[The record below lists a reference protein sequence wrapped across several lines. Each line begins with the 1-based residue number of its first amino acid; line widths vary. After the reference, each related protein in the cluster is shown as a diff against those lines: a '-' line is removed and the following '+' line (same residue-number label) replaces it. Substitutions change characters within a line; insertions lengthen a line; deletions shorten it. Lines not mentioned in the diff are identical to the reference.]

1 MDNAEMVRTILL
13 SPDWTEA
20 EKGVVKW
27 QFRLLGGFKTALWD
41 TITKAD
47 DDNLESLRRGF
58 PTEVEGYEMWTRGDL
73 ASRLRQAGLVI

>member
-1 MDNAEMVRTILL
+1 MDNVEMIGAILR

-41 TITKAD
+41 AITKAD
-47 DDNLESLRRGF
+47 EDNLERLSRGF

-73 ASRLRQAGLVI
+73 APRLRQAGLVI